1 MDMTTYLAE
10 IRHAVASIIPVIWS
24 EHAIVDQ
31 ATAILRRHE
40 EATRRGYEQSAA
52 FMDELDD
59 EGLATQIHWDTYFGP
74 DKERHHAAE
83 ELAKVQAT
91 LEARTFSRSS
101 LASSLLQYS
110 KQGLSAV
117 HGGLAA
123 VPAGREI
130 GGVSLKD
137 VVWQGRNQG
146 IHWEEGRPHPA
157 VVECFEKLTAVD
169 AAFGDYAAKNLA
181 FEVVQLLGWRDV
193 AAFEADLS
201 SLVQG

>member
-1 MDMTTYLAE
+1 MAAYLAE
-10 IRHAVASIIPVIWS
+10 IRHAVTSVIPVIWS
-24 EHAIVDQ
+24 EHAIADEAA
-31 ATAILRRHE
+31 ATLRRHE

-59 EGLATQIHWDTYFGP
+59 DGLATQIHWETYFGP
-74 DKERHHAAE
+74 DKERHEAAE
-83 ELAKVQAT
+83 ELEKVRAT

-101 LASSLLQYS
+101 LASSLLQYA
-110 KQGLSAV
+110 KQGLSTV

-123 VPAGREI
+123 VPAGRDI

-137 VVWQGRNQG
+137 VIWQSRNQG

-157 VVECFEKLTAVD
+157 VVDCFEKLKAAD
-169 AAFGDYAAKNLA
+169 ATFGDYATTNLA

-193 AAFEADLS
+193 AAFEADLN
-201 SLVQG
+201 SLA